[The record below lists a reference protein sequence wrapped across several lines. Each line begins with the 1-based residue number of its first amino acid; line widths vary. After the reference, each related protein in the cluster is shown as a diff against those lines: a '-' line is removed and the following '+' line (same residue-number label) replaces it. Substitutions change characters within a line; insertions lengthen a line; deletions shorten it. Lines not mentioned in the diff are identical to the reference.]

1 MHIRIFRP
9 SFHYAANSEISHNS
23 HDLWPSVFGGSY
35 CWRIAWHLA
44 GDGQMTNQPII
55 RADGTMDTVVE
66 YRDNWWRYDSEYR
79 HSFKNDDEF
88 LESVKRDIDSAL
100 EPEQIHP
107 ISPILYAAH
116 NR

>member
-1 MHIRIFRP
+1 VHYRIFRP
-9 SFHYAANSEISHNS
+9 SFHYVAGSESSHNPY
-23 HDLWPSVFGGSY
+23 DLWPSFLGGSY
-35 CWRIAWHLA
+35 CRCIAWHLV
-44 GDGQMTNQPII
+44 GNGQMTDQPII
-55 RADGTMDTVVE
+55 RDDGTMDTVVE

-79 HSFKNDDEF
+79 YSFKNDDEF
-88 LESVKRDIDSAL
+88 LESVKRAIDSEL

>member
-1 MHIRIFRP
+1 MHYRIFWTNI
-9 SFHYAANSEISHNS
+9 HYAIGSTIFRTSY
-23 HDLWPSVFGGSY
+23 DLWPSVFGGRY
-35 CWRIAWHLA
+35 CRCIAWHLV
-44 GDGQMTNQPII
+44 GDRQMTDQPII
-55 RADGTMDTVVE
+55 RDDGTMDTVVE

-79 HSFKNDDEF
+79 YSFKNDDEF
-88 LESVKRDIDSAL
+88 LESVKRAIDSEL